1 MERGRDIAVSSSCVQ
16 TDGTSD
22 RQICRLKAIW
32 HLTQS
37 SGNGKII
44 FNDEKNALDAFQ
56 LFKRLS
62 YHCNYE
68 RLTDIPTLKVIYYL
82 GENSGKAFVNFE
94 SSLQAQTAVT
104 RMNNSPAISL
114 VRAGF
119 TATKSVLYQGI
130 PREFD
135 EIDVRNHFRHCQG
148 VGNVQVLRGRRGQ
161 RFQRPPSAED
171 DIRLIFQ
178 SYPSFQPNTITFHD
192 HIVNGKLEAYVEFLD
207 STDLKLAMDNLD
219 GRAGLLGCGK
229 VRLSERV
236 RQKRGDGE
244 KKKKR
249 ENEYIVRFQ
258 RLNRFFDR
266 YDLIQILQE
275 NQLYDH
281 VKNVIVFRQKPEDK
295 RSASPYSD
303 FSTIPLD
310 EDFGLSRLRS
320 MFADAH
326 DAFHSVPDCQI
337 SSSLPN
343 GTVTAFILFK
353 DPTDIITAIQMF
365 DSQHLELSHRM
376 CKLRL
381 IPSVSH
387 EIFINAALTQAIP
400 QKIEEAIERIRG
412 KFKRVYIKSVP
423 SKKAESAPTMKIFL
437 DSDDIQQITM
447 AKIEFDNLMKGVE
460 YQFEKDAEKVSHLIR
475 PHPYYIVLFP
485 RRKFFSIVPVS
496 QFYKKSRKKRAPI
509 FGGIFSVLLYV
520 SMVVIELVLKLQDV
534 SIRTYKMH

>member
-1 MERGRDIAVSSSCVQ
+1 MTYTTIEEARSAVAGLNGQVERGREIAASSSCVQ

-32 HLTQS
+32 HLTES

-44 FNDEKNALDAFQ
+44 FNDEKNALDTFQ

-94 SSLQAQTAVT
+94 SSLQAQSAVT

-119 TATKSVLYQGI
+119 TSTKSVLYQGI

-161 RFQRPPSAED
+161 RFQRPAFAED
-171 DIRLIFQ
+171 DIRSIFQ
-178 SYPSFQPNTITFHD
+178 SYPSFQPNTITFHE

-207 STDLKLAMDNLD
+207 ITDLKLAIDNLD
-219 GRAGLLGCGK
+219 GRTGLLGCGK

-244 KKKKR
+244 KKKR

-258 RLNRFFDR
+258 RLNRFYDQ
-266 YDLIQILQE
+266 YDLIKILQE

-295 RSASPYSD
+295 RFASPYAD
-303 FSTIPLD
+303 FSTIPTD

-326 DAFHSVPDCQI
+326 AAFHSVPDCQI
-337 SSSLPN
+337 SSSLLN
-343 GTVTAFILFK
+343 GTVTAFVLFK

-365 DSQHLELSHRM
+365 DNHHLELSHRM

-412 KFKRVYIKSVP
+412 KFKRVYIKSTP

-460 YQFEKDAEKVSHLIR
+460 YQFENDAEKASHPIR
-475 PHPYYIVLFP
+475 LHPYCMVSFLDENSFRSCWFRSSTKNRERNEHLYLEEYFQ
-485 RRKFFSIVPVS
+485 FF
-496 QFYKKSRKKRAPI
+496 
-509 FGGIFSVLLYV
+509 
-520 SMVVIELVLKLQDV
+520 
-534 SIRTYKMH
+534 RTYLW